1 MRKHGITKTLRRI
14 ARSQVIWYPWITL
27 TRIQAAAE
35 LGNCS
40 ARPVSLMCLTSRQFH
55 ASIFA
60 IVMGL
65 FGFLFGSRGD
75 SPQPQPQPLTIDL
88 ATFSCGQSRLGAAV
102 SANDY
107 FSNALR
113 TKDTFVD
120 ERNGVELGTARE
132 VLDSVFVTLK
142 SFSGKFTKA
151 GKAID
156 LNARTTEAQILALF
170 GEPYWTDRSDGE
182 VIMFYEYERG
192 TTELQFEFTD
202 GRALSFITLSR
213 NGVLSTEE
221 QRKHYKVTKPWPP
234 K

>member
-1 MRKHGITKTLRRI
+1 MPTT
-14 ARSQVIWYPWITL
+14 A
-27 TRIQAAAE
+27 
-35 LGNCS
+35 
-40 ARPVSLMCLTSRQFH
+40 SLFAGGWDGRWLCAPCVTH
-55 ASIFA
+55 ASHNPPI
-60 IVMGL
+60 
-65 FGFLFGSRGD
+65 SRIYLCNRYGTFRI
-75 SPQPQPQPLTIDL
+75 SFPQSQPLTIDL

-120 ERNGVELGTARE
+120 ERNGVELGTARD